1 MPQFDQYVIG
11 VLLITTFVVF
21 GALHFIFLTQ
31 ILVPVKKAI
40 GMRERLISLIKK
52 AKMMQTKLPLSVKL
66 VLSMMS
72 TLNLKSRLKIK
83 SNLLNKK

>member
-31 ILVPVKKAI
+31 VLVPVKKAI

-52 AKMMQTKLPLSVKL
+52 SKDDASKASPFCKAGSFYDEYAEFKEQAQ
-66 VLSMMS
+66 
-72 TLNLKSRLKIK
+72 
-83 SNLLNKK
+83 NKK